1 MQIEVAN
8 ELYVEE
14 IEPEIRAEELGPL
27 RVEGYSP
34 IYYNVRWRNNK
45 LRHGAPVRVIVVLG
59 EIRGNR
65 FAILTIKHHGVDYGL
80 ASFADASAPRPGSE
94 ATTRVNTYAYNF
106 AREVTLDAAVAIT
119 PREGFRYL
127 TANWGKGERC
137 VAIELSRLYDLLR
150 KAYGDRWFDNVLT
163 VYPWR
168 PHAEI
173 TGFSVHLG

>member
-1 MQIEVAN
+1 MQVEVAN

-45 LRHGAPVRVIVVLG
+45 LREGQPVRVIVVLG

-65 FAILTIKHHGVDYGL
+65 FVILAIRHRGVEYGI
-80 ASFADASAPRPGSE
+80 ASYADASAPRGE
-94 ATTRVNTYAYNF
+94 TTTRVYTYAFNF
-106 AREVTLDAAVAIT
+106 GREVTLDAAVAIT

-137 VAIELSRLYDLLR
+137 VAIELNRLYDLLR

-168 PHAEI
+168 PPAEI